1 MGYLCGNSENCE
13 DATDIATRET
23 AIDNIDNKFAVV
35 GDSDNYEVTLAVLEH
50 KLPRYFNG
58 ALKVKQ
64 NFFYYS
70 AFDNN
75 IVLASGV
82 PDNEEGRCRC

>member
-1 MGYLCGNSENCE
+1 MLE
-13 DATDIATRET
+13 REHDRVEKVKRAREK

-64 NFFYYS
+64 NFFLL
-70 AFDNN
+70 FC
-75 IVLASGV
+75 V
-82 PDNEEGRCRC
+82 